1 MKIGDIALE
10 TGFSIETIRFYEKQ
24 RLVKN
29 VGRNANNYRDYGE
42 EQIAQL
48 VFIKQCRNIGLGLEE
63 VKSLQSHLENPQSDC
78 GEVNR
83 LIGSAL
89 KKVRE
94 QLKLLHETEQ
104 QLKHLNSLCD
114 HSGAS
119 HECGIMNELRTT
131 SNF

>member
-1 MKIGDIALE
+1 MKIGDIASK

-24 RLVKN
+24 NLVKN
-29 VGRNANNYRDYGE
+29 VGRHRNNYRDYGD

-48 VFIKQCRNIGLGLEE
+48 VFIKQCRNIGLSIEE
-63 VKSLQSHLENPQSDC
+63 IKILQSHLENPQSEC
-78 GEVNR
+78 GEVNQ
-83 LIGSAL
+83 LIASAL

-94 QLKLLHETEQ
+94 QLKLLHETEL
-104 QLKHLNSLCD
+104 QLNHLNSLCN
-114 HSGAS
+114 HNGAS